1 MLTQRFWVTEPE
13 GQVRALQRSEFSIH
27 QTLTL
32 YERQLCSQRTGQRGK
47 KGSIW
52 LTTYKKTVIQT
63 GNKENTWDPSIW
75 LSHLKEAI
83 QLRSLTEFPVTF
95 PLISL
100 VCKNEDH
107 LTAQSLEKHIVS
119 LEKHIITLSAE
130 KRYWLPKEGISLNF
144 FGSLSLNSYTILKIY

>member
-1 MLTQRFWVTEPE
+1 MLTQRFWVTETE
-13 GQVRALQRSEFSIH
+13 GEVRALQRSEFSIH
-27 QTLTL
+27 QMLTL
-32 YERQLCSQRTGQRGK
+32 YERQFCSQRKGQRGK

-63 GNKENTWDPSIW
+63 GNKENTWDPSIQ

-83 QLRSLTEFPVTF
+83 QLRSLTKFPVTF

-107 LTAQSLEKHIVS
+107 LTAQS

-144 FGSLSLNSYTILKIY
+144 FGSLSLNSYTILNIY